1 MVTKVQKLL
10 LLHDSYLRVPK
21 RGVLLV
27 AQDCFCMA
35 FILIKLVTLT
45 NQ

>member
-1 MVTKVQKLL
+1 MVSAMVLLLHTGDYGAGDWASFEVQKLL

-27 AQDCFCMA
+27 A
-35 FILIKLVTLT
+35 
-45 NQ
+45 